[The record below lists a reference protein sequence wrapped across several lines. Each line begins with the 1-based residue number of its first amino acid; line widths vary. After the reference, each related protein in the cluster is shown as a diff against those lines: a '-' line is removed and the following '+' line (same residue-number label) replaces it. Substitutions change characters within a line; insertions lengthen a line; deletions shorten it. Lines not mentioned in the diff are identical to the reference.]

1 MKKLLRLTRQQ
12 LQDEYFV
19 QNGVFP
25 DETNTDILIAALY
38 YGKRIDYLTQ
48 EEIINISEL

>member
-1 MKKLLRLTRQQ
+1 MKKLLKLTREQ
-12 LQDEYFV
+12 LQNEYFI

-25 DETNTDILIAALY
+25 AENNKDLLIAALY

-48 EEIINISEL
+48 EEITNISEL